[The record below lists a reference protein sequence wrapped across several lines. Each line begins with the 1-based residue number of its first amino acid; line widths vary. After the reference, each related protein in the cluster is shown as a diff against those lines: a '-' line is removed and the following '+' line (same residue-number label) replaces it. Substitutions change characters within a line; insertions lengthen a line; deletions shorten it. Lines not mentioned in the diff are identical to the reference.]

1 MKTQANA
8 GLFCELYW
16 GTSLA
21 EAWNFGPELP
31 SVLAAPDEKATLPLY
46 GFTLPEEGFLI
57 AERTGRGYRVY
68 VPPKARVE
76 RSQHR
81 DAPRE
86 VPVSQLPLHEGRAYV
101 ELTDGVTLRIFEG
114 DLSLRI
120 QASVV
125 KERVGGIT
133 LREMTWLGV
142 VALLFL
148 SAPIGFLIAGPTPE
162 RMAET
167 NARALRA
174 AREKEEARRKA
185 MGLDTPLRPLSEEE
199 RQQQQQDG
207 GSRMNVPASIGVR

>member
-21 EAWNFGPELP
+21 EAWSFGPELP
-31 SVLAAPDEKATLPLY
+31 RVLAAPDEKAPLPLY
-46 GFTLPEEGFLI
+46 GFTLPEEGFLF
-57 AERTGRGYRVY
+57 AERTERGYRVY

-76 RSQHR
+76 RGQHQ

-125 KERVGGIT
+125 KERVGGIK
-133 LREMTWLGV
+133 LRELAWLGV
-142 VALLFL
+142 GVLLFL
-148 SAPIGFLIAGPTPE
+148 SAPVGFLIAGPTPE
-162 RMAET
+162 RMAEA
-167 NARALRA
+167 NARALRM

-199 RQQQQQDG
+199 RRQQQDG
-207 GSRMNVPASIGVR
+207 GSRMSVPASIGVH